1 MLRARASTSG
11 TTSPH
16 GGGQAQR
23 ALPISPGGLRRRSR
37 LLSIAVLVLVAL
49 AAPLPGARA
58 DDYSD
63 PAYLQ
68 HDIDNVSRA
77 LASGRQ
83 VASLLD
89 PEYAAAF
96 APAAAETFLT
106 NLGRQVADA
115 PRGRVYATLGQLLPG
130 GAIGDP
136 LEQIGRHT
144 SELQSLMR
152 ISYAVFCLKK
162 KQK

>member
-1 MLRARASTSG
+1 MLFRS
-11 TTSPH
+11 
-16 GGGQAQR
+16 
-23 ALPISPGGLRRRSR
+23 RSR
-37 LLSIAVLVLVAL
+37 LLSIAVRVLVAL
-49 AAPLPGARA
+49 AAPRPGARA

-106 NLGRQVADA
+106 NLGRQVDDA
-115 PRGRVYATLGQLLPG
+115 PRGRVYATLGPPLPQGLL
-130 GAIGDP
+130 GDP
-136 LEQIGRHT
+136 LQHRPMTHHPVMYLSPHDPPPHGRLRSHGT
-144 SELQSLMR
+144 PAPHPPRLH
-152 ISYAVFCLKK
+152 
-162 KQK
+162 

>member
-1 MLRARASTSG
+1 MR
-11 TTSPH
+11 
-16 GGGQAQR
+16 
-23 ALPISPGGLRRRSR
+23 ISDWSSDVCSSDL
-37 LLSIAVLVLVAL
+37 IAVLVLVAL

-89 PEYAAAF
+89 PEHAAAF

-115 PRGRVYATLGQLLPG
+115 PRGRVYATHGQLLPG

-136 LEQIGRHT
+136 LEHRR
-144 SELQSLMR
+144 SEEPPSALLH
-152 ISYAVFCLKK
+152 IK
-162 KQK
+162 

>member
-1 MLRARASTSG
+1 MR
-11 TTSPH
+11 
-16 GGGQAQR
+16 
-23 ALPISPGGLRRRSR
+23 ISDWSSDVCSSDL
-37 LLSIAVLVLVAL
+37 IAVLVLVAL

-106 NLGRQVADA
+106 NLGRPVADA

-130 GAIGDP
+130 GRS
-136 LEQIGRHT
+136 EEHT

-152 ISYAVFCLKK
+152 ISYADLCLTK
-162 KQK
+162 

>member
-1 MLRARASTSG
+1 MTLYGIIVIFFFFSSRRRHTRCALVTGFQTCALPILLRARASTSG

-23 ALPISPGGLRRRSR
+23 ARATNPGGMRRRSR

-68 HDIDNVSRA
+68 HDIDNVSRDRKSTR
-77 LASGRQ
+77 LNS
-83 VASLLD
+83 S
-89 PEYAAAF
+89 
-96 APAAAETFLT
+96 
-106 NLGRQVADA
+106 
-115 PRGRVYATLGQLLPG
+115 
-130 GAIGDP
+130 
-136 LEQIGRHT
+136 H
-144 SELQSLMR
+144 
-152 ISYAVFCLKK
+152 
-162 KQK
+162 